1 MSFDKPKIMCLQ
13 IDGFSRTINPDSVPI
28 AVFCVPTDSKSL
40 ICTAYETAN
49 VLIKDKYS
57 CIPGVIIL

>member
-49 VLIKDKYS
+49 VLIKDK
-57 CIPGVIIL
+57 